1 MATNL
6 LPPPARERPSLS
18 SPLPEMAIQMCENSG
33 QYVWQCECL
42 SPICKCVRV
51 PACVCPRVCVC
62 EGAVIAIFSLASLP
76 FCCLLLLY
84 NFRIRRVNVA
94 ASGQA
99 SARIGLC
106 MRHLPRPHPLSP
118 CYACSTS
125 NTSFVRLWLI
135 GTVPGMHLNEMP
147 SDLDT
152 HTHTT

>member
-6 LPPPARERPSLS
+6 LPPPALPSSLS

-42 SPICKCVRV
+42 SPICKCVRGCLLV
-51 PACVCPRVCVC
+51 CACFCVCVC

-106 MRHLPRPHPLSP
+106 MRHLPRLQPPFHLLLRLPHIEHFICQALAQRDSSWH
-118 CYACSTS
+118 A
-125 NTSFVRLWLI
+125 FK
-135 GTVPGMHLNEMP
+135 
-147 SDLDT
+147 
-152 HTHTT
+152 